1 MIFFFAQAPIAVL
14 LVGNFVANAFEAQ
27 IRQDLMDEDGNPT
40 PIKIV
45 LEKVDVGFT
54 TVFTAE
60 LMINM
65 YAHLWWDFV
74 SNGWCIFDFL
84 VIAVSLITI
93 FGEGLPA
100 MPITIFRL
108 VRTFRVLRLFGRLE
122 SIRSI
127 INALSA
133 SLLPVMN
140 AFFIMFI
147 VLALYA
153 ILGVTLFS
161 DMAPHAFGNLSLAI
175 IELFRIAAGETWISE
190 VPEADEEG
198 NVNWGVGL
206 YVMSFILICNWTLL
220 QVSVAVLLD
229 NFVNETARAKD
240 EKHVLFMEHKRSKD
254 SIGNVLDPLLRM
266 LSMEYIDERDLSL
279 QLSLLYQLL
288 CSMTGETHARLLTK
302 EQFCDAMSRLK
313 LEAPMH
319 LSKLDYDTLTD
330 LPQITVHDFIF
341 IMRSQVPLL
350 ALNPTPRIDKPEPL
364 TPNLNS
370 TPCSD
375 LRLSLHHAEPGALL
389 HSAQAAA
396 QRV

>member
-1 MIFFFAQAPIAVL
+1 VL

-140 AFFIMFI
+140 VFFIMFI

-161 DMAPHAFGNLSLAI
+161 EMAPGTFGNLSLAI
-175 IELFRIAAGETWISE
+175 IELFCIAAGETWISE
-190 VPEADEEG
+190 VPEAYEEG

-206 YVMSFILICNWTLL
+206 
-220 QVSVAVLLD
+220 
-229 NFVNETARAKD
+229 
-240 EKHVLFMEHKRSKD
+240 
-254 SIGNVLDPLLRM
+254 
-266 LSMEYIDERDLSL
+266 
-279 QLSLLYQLL
+279 
-288 CSMTGETHARLLTK
+288 
-302 EQFCDAMSRLK
+302 
-313 LEAPMH
+313 
-319 LSKLDYDTLTD
+319 
-330 LPQITVHDFIF
+330 
-341 IMRSQVPLL
+341 
-350 ALNPTPRIDKPEPL
+350 
-364 TPNLNS
+364 
-370 TPCSD
+370 
-375 LRLSLHHAEPGALL
+375 
-389 HSAQAAA
+389 
-396 QRV
+396 

>member
-1 MIFFFAQAPIAVL
+1 MLIAVL
-14 LVGNFVANAFEAQ
+14 LVGNFFANAFEAQ
-27 IRQDLMDEDGNPT
+27 IKQDLIDEDGNPT
-40 PIKIV
+40 PIKML
-45 LEKVDVGFT
+45 LEKVDLAFT
-54 TVFTAE
+54 AVFTAE
-60 LMINM
+60 LLLNM
-65 YAHLWWDFV
+65 YAHLWWEFV
-74 SNGWCIFDFL
+74 SNGWSIFDFF
-84 VIAVSLITI
+84 VIAVSLLVI
-93 FGEGLPA
+93 FGDGTPS

-108 VRTFRVLRLFGRLE
+108 MRTFRVLRLFGRLQ

-161 DMAPHAFGNLSLAI
+161 DLAPSTFGNLSLAI
-175 IELFRIAAGETWISE
+175 IELFRIAAGETWISGLS
-190 VPEADEEG
+190 EADEEG
-198 NVNWGVGL
+198 NVNWGVAL

-229 NFVNETARAKD
+229 NFGNETAREKD
-240 EKHVLFMEHKRSKD
+240 EKHQLFMEHKRSKD

-266 LSMEYIDERDLSL
+266 LSMEYIDETDLSL
-279 QLSLLYQLL
+279 QLSSLFQLL
-288 CSMTGETHARLLTK
+288 CSMTGETHARVLTK

-330 LPQITVHDFIF
+330 LPQITVHDFIC
-341 IMRSQVPLL
+341 IMRSQVPAL
-350 ALNPTPRIDKPEPL
+350 ALNPTP
-364 TPNLNS
+364 
-370 TPCSD
+370 
-375 LRLSLHHAEPGALL
+375 
-389 HSAQAAA
+389 
-396 QRV
+396 